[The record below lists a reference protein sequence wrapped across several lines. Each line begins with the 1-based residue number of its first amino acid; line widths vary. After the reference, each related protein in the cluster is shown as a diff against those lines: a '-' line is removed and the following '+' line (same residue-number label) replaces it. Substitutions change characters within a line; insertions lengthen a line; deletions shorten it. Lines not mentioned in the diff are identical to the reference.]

1 MHMKF
6 LTNLSLM
13 QTKNKFMNLALE
25 EAKKAF
31 QIGEVPVGAIIV
43 CNGEVIS
50 RAHNL
55 KEILQDSTM
64 HAEINAIRQASK
76 KLGTWRL
83 EECDMYVTLE
93 PCPMCAGAIIQARIK
108 NLYIATEDP
117 KGGACGSVVNLFSN
131 PWNHQVNVEFGIMKE
146 ESSKLLKDFFK
157 LLRE

>member
-1 MHMKF
+1 MLMKF
-6 LTNLSLM
+6 LINQSLM
-13 QTKNKFMNLALE
+13 ETKNKFMNLALE

-31 QIGEVPVGAIIV
+31 QIGEVPIGAVIIF
-43 CNGEVIS
+43 NGEVIG
-50 RAHNL
+50 RGHNL
-55 KEILQDSTM
+55 KELVQDSTL
-64 HAEINAIRQASK
+64 HAEINAIKEASK

-83 EECDMYVTLE
+83 EDCDMYVTLE

-108 NLYIATEDP
+108 NLFIATEDP
-117 KGGACGSVVNLFSN
+117 KGGACGSVINLFET

>member
-1 MHMKF
+1 
-6 LTNLSLM
+6 M

-25 EAKKAF
+25 EARKAF
-31 QIGEVPVGAIIV
+31 QIGEVPVGAVIV
-43 CNGEVIS
+43 CNGNIVGQ
-50 RAHNL
+50 AHNL
-55 KEILQDSTM
+55 KELIQDATM

-76 KLGTWRL
+76 ALGTWRL
-83 EECDMYVTLE
+83 ENCDMYVTLE

>member
-1 MHMKF
+1 MHTKF
-6 LTNLSLM
+6 QINLNLM
-13 QTKNKFMNLALE
+13 ETKNKFMNLALE

-76 KLGTWRL
+76 
-83 EECDMYVTLE
+83 
-93 PCPMCAGAIIQARIK
+93 
-108 NLYIATEDP
+108 N
-117 KGGACGSVVNLFSN
+117 
-131 PWNHQVNVEFGIMKE
+131 
-146 ESSKLLKDFFK
+146 
-157 LLRE
+157 

>member
-25 EAKKAF
+25 EARKAF
-31 QIGEVPVGAIIV
+31 QIGEVPVGAVIV
-43 CNGEVIS
+43 CNGNIVGQ
-50 RAHNL
+50 AHNL
-55 KEILQDSTM
+55 KELIQDATM

-76 KLGTWRL
+76 ALGTWRL
-83 EECDMYVTLE
+83 ENCDMYVTLE

-108 NLYIATEDP
+108 IYTLLQKIQRWSR
-117 KGGACGSVVNLFSN
+117 GSVVNLFSN

-146 ESSKLLKDFFK
+146 ESSKLLKDF
-157 LLRE
+157 LNC

>member
-1 MHMKF
+1 ME
-6 LTNLSLM
+6 
-13 QTKNKFMNLALE
+13 TKNKFMNLALE

-108 NLYIATEDP
+108 NLYIATKDP

-157 LLRE
+157 LLRD